1 MNSFKEYNKI
11 LDKFTKIEKLINFNN
26 ENNYKDFNESLLLDY
41 RQKKILIDIL
51 KQHRFEGKIFD
62 IYKEQIKEDI
72 GSKIS
77 TFLTKK

>member
-51 KQHRFEGKIFD
+51 KQH
-62 IYKEQIKEDI
+62 IYKEKYN
-72 GSKIS
+72 
-77 TFLTKK
+77 